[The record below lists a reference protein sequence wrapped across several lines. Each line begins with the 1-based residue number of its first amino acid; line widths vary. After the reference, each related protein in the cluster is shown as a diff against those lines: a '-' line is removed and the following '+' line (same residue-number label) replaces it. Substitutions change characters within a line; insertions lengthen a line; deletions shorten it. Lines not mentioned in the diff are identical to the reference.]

1 LASCQITSDP
11 FTAKLPID
19 KPAQKSIVGVGL
31 GGIALDVGEGNRVGA
46 AVAGAVAVGKGVL
59 LGAAVSG
66 AVAVG
71 KGVLLGA
78 AVANAVEVGSGVLLG
93 IGVNI
98 ACGVRKVVPASS
110 SPADADGVAEG

>member
-1 LASCQITSDP
+1 MASCQITSDP

-31 GGIALDVGEGNRVGA
+31 GEIALDVGEGNRVGA
-46 AVAGAVAVGKGVL
+46 AVA
-59 LGAAVSG
+59 G